1 MPDKLTK
8 VCDSCGFPEEAGHKN
23 GCPLNNK
30 VDKSTDQKE
39 GIGIKG
45 DESNDGPELGGD
57 QLKNNEN
64 KRREQEESKIEAL
77 RVHIDDNGEDKQK
90 QLEVLSPTEQTE
102 LEVEIKKL
110 KKDTQARPI
119 ASLMGNTT
127 ATEYDSHVVNYST
140 QTRIVTLSSGRKIFL
155 INNYSSSAVHREM
168 DAIMKFGEG
177 ARMRKAKSSK
187 WKEVFVGKS
196 RMEIL
201 PCDDPNTVALD
212 YIPNLNMYDLF
223 ANRAKIKDFG
233 TCDFATNITPE
244 QLLEIVGKMTK
255 KIEGIHA
262 EGQAWGELIL
272 QNIIIDDKQN
282 VHICDPE
289 MIYNDDVPFSEQKA
303 RDLFDL
309 VMSSAGTLNQSAGVD
324 YSVTVNK
331 VLSTYSDKES
341 VMALI
346 SLAYKK
352 PSLLNKIFFPY
363 TKVRLGLK
371 DQKEFDKIKEAI
383 VDFKV

>member
-1 MPDKLTK
+1 MPDQLTK
-8 VCDSCGFPEEAGHKN
+8 ICSSCHRPEEAGHAID
-23 GCPLNNK
+23 CELNNQADSS
-30 VDKSTDQKE
+30 VDQKE
-39 GIGIKG
+39 GVGLADNKDVDAPDLGKDRLKQAG
-45 DESNDGPELGGD
+45 DEQRTRD
-57 QLKNNEN
+57 
-64 KRREQEESKIEAL
+64 ESKIDTL
-77 RVHIDDNGEDKQK
+77 RVHIDDIDDGKPK
-90 QLEVLSPTEQTE
+90 QLNILSPVEQTE

-110 KKDTQARPI
+110 KQDTNARPV

-127 ATEYDSHVVNYST
+127 ATEYDSHVVNFST

-155 INNYSSSAVHREM
+155 INNYSSSAVHREL

-177 ARMRKAKSSK
+177 ARMRKAKSNK

-196 RMEIL
+196 RMNIL

-233 TCDFATNITPE
+233 SCDFAKDITPE
-244 QLLEIVGKMTK
+244 QLLDIVGKMTR

-272 QNIIIDDKQN
+272 QNIIIDDKQD

-289 MIYNDDVPFSEQKA
+289 MQYNDDVPFSEQKA

-309 VMSSAGTLNQSAGVD
+309 VMSASGTLKQSAGVD
-324 YSVTVNK
+324 YAVTVNK
-331 VLSTYSDKES
+331 VLNTYSDKEA

-346 SLAYKK
+346 SLAFKK

-371 DQKEFDKIKEAI
+371 DHEEFDKIKEAI
-383 VDFKV
+383 VNFKV

>member
-1 MPDKLTK
+1 MSDKFIK
-8 VCDSCGFPEEAGHKN
+8 SCSSCGFPEEGGHSN
-23 GCPLNNK
+23 ECPLYNQ
-30 VDKSTDQKE
+30 TDSSIDGNEEVVLQ
-39 GIGIKG
+39 
-45 DESNDGPELGGD
+45 DNESSSNLELGRD
-57 QLKNNEN
+57 QLEKDEEQ
-64 KRREQEESKIEAL
+64 RREQADSEVEAL
-77 RVHIDDNGEDKQK
+77 RVHIDNIGDDKQK
-90 QLEVLSPTEQTE
+90 QVEVLNSIEQTE
-102 LEVEIKKL
+102 LEIEIKKL
-110 KKDTQARPI
+110 KKDTHARPI

-127 ATEYDSHVVNYST
+127 ATEYDSHVVNFST

-177 ARMRKAKSSK
+177 ARMRKAKSNK

-196 RMEIL
+196 RMNIL

-212 YIPNLNMYDLF
+212 YIPNINMYDLF

-233 TCDFATNITPE
+233 SCDFATNITPE

-272 QNIIIDDKQN
+272 QNIIIDDKQD

-289 MIYNDDVPFSEQKA
+289 MLYNDDVPFSEQKA

-309 VMSSAGTLNQSAGVD
+309 VMSSAGTLYQSAGVD
-324 YSVTVNK
+324 YVVTVNK

-346 SLAYKK
+346 SLAHKK

-371 DQKEFDKIKEAI
+371 NQEEFDKIKEAI